1 MIKKIISLSN
11 IGRFENY
18 TAAGD
23 VEFRKLCLIYG
34 GNGKGKST
42 ITALC
47 RSLKYNDPII
57 VKERITL
64 GAKNPPSAEIKLD
77 TNQAIFKDG
86 NWSADEPNIEI
97 FDATFVNENVFSG
110 ETVEHDHK
118 RNFYRFVVGEQGV
131 SSTIKV
137 EEIDGKIRTIN
148 SEIAKKEL
156 EIKNKIV
163 GQMDLK
169 EFLGL
174 SKIDNVDEL
183 ISQRESELS
192 SAKKS
197 KEIIEKDDLQK
208 ISLPSIPDEFK
219 VLLGKT
225 ISTISAEAETK
236 TKEHIK
242 SCLNEKG
249 EYWIQNGLGYIK
261 DNKCPFCGQPIE
273 DRNLIE
279 AYQGY
284 FNESYINLKSEI
296 KTQFGTLD
304 SLFSESALLYVQK
317 FLSSN
322 DLLTQFWAEYIP
334 ATYPSLDFDKIGTAW
349 KILRNEIQAALKKKI
364 NAPLEKLDLSESFDN
379 AFKGY
384 QSINEEIEGYN
395 TQVEKINLLISK
407 KKLKVGGSDPILIE
421 KDLNRVKSC
430 KARFEK
436 KTDEMCDTYSG
447 MNLEKINLEKQK
459 REAKLALDTF
469 TEEFFKKY
477 QKNINDYL
485 KKFGAGF
492 EIVEIK
498 TGYIGG
504 RPSSNY
510 RIKINEIA
518 VDLGDA
524 QTIGEACFRNVLS
537 QGDKNSL
544 AFAFFLAKLYQ
555 DPDIANKTVVFDDP
569 INSLDD
575 ARKLQTRTEIAK
587 IIGISKQV
595 IVMSHDSEFLR
606 SVWDYVAKDDLNTLE
621 ISRGEKG
628 SNIIEWDILNE
639 TETPY
644 VRDYKILS
652 RYISKGK
659 GQRDLRDIA
668 RCIRPILEGYLRMK
682 FPEEFSGEKMLGECI
697 GLISKAGEGDNLFS
711 MKEKSSELS
720 DINEYSKQYHHDSN
734 PDYLTA
740 KITDE
745 ELKTYAERAIK
756 LIMQ

>member
-1 MIKKIISLSN
+1 MIKKIIALSN
-11 IGRFENY
+11 IGRFEEY
-18 TAAGD
+18 VATGD
-23 VEFRKLCLIYG
+23 VELRKLCLIYG

-47 RSLKYNDPII
+47 RSLKYNDPVII
-57 VKERITL
+57 KERVTL
-64 GAKNPPSAEIKLD
+64 GSKDSPSAQIKFETD
-77 TNQAIFKDG
+77 QAIFKDG
-86 NWSADEPNIEI
+86 SWSVGEPNIEI

-118 RNFYRFVVGEQGV
+118 KNLYRFVVGEQGV
-131 SSTIKV
+131 SLTKKV
-137 EEIDGKIRTIN
+137 EEIDGKIRIIN

-169 EFLGL
+169 EFIGL
-174 SKIDNVDEL
+174 PKTDNIDEL

-197 KEIIEKDDLQK
+197 KEIIEKSDLQK
-208 ISLPSIPDEFK
+208 LSLPTIPDEFK
-219 VLLGKT
+219 LLLEKT
-225 ISTISAEAETK
+225 IDTISAEAETK

-249 EYWIQNGLGYIK
+249 EYWIQNGLGYMK
-261 DNKCPFCGQPIE
+261 DNKCPFCGQPLE

-284 FNESYINLKSEI
+284 FNESYVNLKSEI
-296 KTQFGTLD
+296 KTQFATLD

-317 FLSSN
+317 FLTSN
-322 DLLTQFWAEYIP
+322 DLLVQFWTEYIP
-334 ATYPSLDFDKIGTAW
+334 ATYPSLDFDKIGIAW
-349 KILRNEIQAALKKKI
+349 KTLRNEIQIALKKKI
-364 NAPLEKLDLSESFDN
+364 NAPLEKLDLSEDFKK
-379 AFKGY
+379 AFENY
-384 QSINEEIEGYN
+384 QSINKEIDVYN
-395 TQVEKINLLISK
+395 AQVEEINLLISK
-407 KKLKVGGSDPILIE
+407 KKLKVGGSDIVLIE
-421 KDLNRVKSC
+421 KETNRIKSC

-436 KTDEMCDTYSG
+436 KTAEMCNDYSS
-447 MNLEKINLEKQK
+447 MNLDKIDLEKQK
-459 REAKLALDTF
+459 REAKSVLDTF

-477 QKNINDYL
+477 QKNINEYL
-485 KKFGAGF
+485 TKFGADF
-492 EIVEIK
+492 EIIETK

-504 RPSSNY
+504 RPSSSY
-510 RIKINEIA
+510 RIKINKIA

-555 DPDIANKTVVFDDP
+555 DPDIAKKIIVFDDP
-569 INSLDD
+569 INSLDN

-587 IIGISKQV
+587 IAVISKQV

-606 SVWDYVAKDDLNTLE
+606 SVWDYVDKDNLNTLE
-621 ISRGEKG
+621 IGRGEKG

-644 VRDYKILS
+644 VRDHKILS
-652 RYISKGK
+652 TYIANGK

-668 RCIRPILEGYLRMK
+668 RCIRPVLEGYLRMK
-682 FPEEFSGEKMLGECI
+682 FPEEFSGEKMLGKCI
-697 GLISKAGEGDNLFS
+697 NLISLAEEGNNLFS
-711 MKEKSSELS
+711 MKEKLSELS

-734 PDYLTA
+734 PDYLTV

-745 ELKTYAERAIK
+745 ELKRYGERAIK
-756 LIMQ
+756 LITQ